1 MTRERALAI
10 GVIELLL
17 MALLVV
23 GGYTSHLP
31 DLPRPAAI
39 VVYGLVVL
47 GGMDG
52 LFRLVDVAT
61 WPPNTRLLGMRRF
74 YLIAFGALIP
84 GLLLDEFKLVSFL
97 RGGPCIIA
105 AGLIYLGVTLPVWLV
120 EHPRIQWLRDWFGD
134 TGIRVLYIGLGLLF
148 LVLAFF
154 AKRLA

>member
-31 DLPRPAAI
+31 DLPRPVAI

-61 WPPNTRLLGMRRF
+61 WPPNPRLLGMRRF
-74 YLIAFGALIP
+74 YLITFGALIP
-84 GLLLDEFKLVSFL
+84 GVLLNEFKLVPFS
-97 RGGPCIIA
+97 RAGPCIIA
-105 AGLIYLGVTLPVWLV
+105 AGSIYLGVTLPVWLV
-120 EHPRIQWLRDWFGD
+120 EHPRIQWLRDSFGD
-134 TGIRVLYIGLGLLF
+134 IGIRVVYLAFGALF
-148 LVLAFF
+148 LTLAIF
-154 AKRLA
+154 AGGIA